1 MPNTHLQ
8 IKSLQNF
15 TEAKQSNSLNSESL
29 NLVCLSL
36 IYMGTQPTIIEQGEK
51 QQFIIPT

>member
-1 MPNTHLQ
+1 MPNAHLQ

-36 IYMGTQPTIIEQGEK
+36 IYMGT
-51 QQFIIPT
+51 